1 MSFKLPVSVTDIG
14 AVLGFIAAVW
24 VAVLVV
30 KHLPVPN
37 ELKV

>member
-1 MSFKLPVSVTDIG
+1 MNFKLPVAVTDIG
-14 AVLGFIAAVW
+14 AVLGFVVAVW
-24 VAVLVV
+24 AVVLIV